1 MVRADP
7 SAATYR
13 ESTWT
18 DRHLQRPCLPQ
29 PHVEA
34 AAPPLLLT
42 RERMTQQAP
51 VPDGSVSQVE
61 NEPAGAE
68 APGCS
73 VGVAQ
78 RRRRTGVTTPASRFD
93 SLLGCGRRRQRPSTN
108 HSLSIIR
115 RMPNNQVRLD
125 CVGGRSP
132 GRSAFASTRWRR
144 SGRKVAGSERAPL
157 WRILLC
163 RAVVS
168 RVDSGSS
175 GDPRVRAA
183 LTVQGRR
190 VRFRAFSLLRPS
202 LFSGRVRSS
211 SLPVGIRVLRGLRV

>member
-1 MVRADP
+1 MA
-7 SAATYR
+7 
-13 ESTWT
+13 E
-18 DRHLQRPCLPQ
+18 HEPQ
-29 PHVEA
+29 PFD
-34 AAPPLLLT
+34 
-42 RERMTQQAP
+42 QAP
-51 VPDGSVSQVE
+51 HVDNLAGSMMSAVGHPDALQ
-61 NEPAGAE
+61 
-68 APGCS
+68 
-73 VGVAQ
+73 
-78 RRRRTGVTTPASRFD
+78 
-93 SLLGCGRRRQRPSTN
+93 
-108 HSLSIIR
+108 
-115 RMPNNQVRLD
+115 
-125 CVGGRSP
+125 
-132 GRSAFASTRWRR
+132 FASTRWRR

-202 LFSGRVRSS
+202 LFSGRVCSS